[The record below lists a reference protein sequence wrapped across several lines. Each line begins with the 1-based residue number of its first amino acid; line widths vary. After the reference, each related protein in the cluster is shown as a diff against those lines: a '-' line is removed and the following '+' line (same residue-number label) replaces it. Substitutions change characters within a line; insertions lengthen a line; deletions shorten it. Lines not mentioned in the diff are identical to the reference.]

1 MRLLF
6 AELSDIFRV
15 YSLRITV
22 YFFFSGYRVY
32 DLQFIAILLT
42 VYGVRIKIYR
52 LQFTVERV
60 PGGAVNR
67 KL

>member
-6 AELSDIFRV
+6 AELSDMNCV
-15 YSLRITV
+15 YSLLLFLVTV
-22 YFFFSGYRVY
+22 FMIYG
-32 DLQFIAILLT
+32 LQFIAILLT
-42 VYGVRIKIYR
+42 VYGVRIIVYR

>member
-22 YFFFSGYRVY
+22 YCFFLV
-32 DLQFIAILLT
+32 T
-42 VYGVRIKIYR
+42 VFMTYE
-52 LQFTVERV
+52 LQFTAFSVDRLWLADYSLRLDV
-60 PGGAVNR
+60 LPSGAVNR